1 MESTIEVITMEV
13 ADKLKEVVF
22 WVDEVAYSS
31 SINGNVTYNSK
42 QIYWNLVWVSE
53 WYLWMKWHK
62 VKNWTYF
69 SNNNYEN
76 GDKVVILWNDIVK
89 ENFWE
94 ENAIWKTIFIA
105 WVPFIVQWVI
115 EEWNWNLNYS
125 IFIPIVTAINRLWWK
140 ELKSIE
146 VLADERL
153 NINDVKLKLQYYLF
167 KLSQVSSPSEVAFTV
182 KTNEDALKQI
192 NDIITQMKLLLWAI
206 GSIALIVWWIWIM
219 NIMLVSV
226 TERTKEIWIRKAIW
240 ATKTSILLQFLIES
254 IILSVIGCI
263 IAVIFC
269 YWVTYLIS
277 MVTSSFQVSI
287 TSSVLILASSVS
299 ICMWI
304 IFGLMPAWKAARLRP
319 IDALRWE

>member
-1 MESTIEVITMEV
+1 MEI
-13 ADKLKEVVF
+13 ADSLKKDVF
-22 WVDEVAYSS
+22 WIEKVSYSTS
-31 SINGNVTYNSK
+31 LGGNITYNSK
-42 QIYWNLVWVSE
+42 QIYWTLLWVSKD
-53 WYLWMKWHK
+53 YFK
-62 VKNWTYF
+62 VKEHLVQNWTYF
-69 SNNNYEN
+69 SNSNYEN
-76 GDKVVILWNDIVK
+76 NDKVVILGNDIVK

-94 ENAIWKTIFIA
+94 ENVIWKTIFIA
-105 WVPFIVQWVI
+105 WTPFVVQWTI
-115 EEWNWNLNYS
+115 KEWDWTSNYS
-125 IFIPIVTAINRLWWK
+125 IFVPITTAVNRLWWK

-146 VLADERL
+146 ILVDRRL
-153 NINDVKLKLQYYLF
+153 DISNIKLNLQYYFF
-167 KLSQVSSPSEVAFTV
+167 KASWISSPADATFEI

-192 NDIITQMKLLLWAI
+192 NKIIGQMKLLLWAI
-206 GSIALIVWWIWIM
+206 GSIALVVWWIWIM

-254 IILSVIGCI
+254 IILSIIGCI

-269 YWVTYLIS
+269 YWITYLIS
-277 MVTSSFQVSI
+277 KSATDFQAVI

-304 IFGLMPAWKAARLRP
+304 IFGLMPAWKAARLKP